1 MISGKAKVAGVM
13 GWPVSHSLSPR
24 LHNYWLDYYK
34 IDGMYIPL
42 PVDPKDIGDV
52 VKMLPKIGLRGFNLT
67 LPHKELV
74 IPYLDYMDDDAKAIG
89 AVNTV
94 LIASDGTVQGMNTD
108 AYGFIRNI
116 QPHIGADK
124 NKAVV
129 LGAGGASKAVCYALI
144 KEGYKQVVLANRTTD
159 KAEALAKQFGTTIRV
174 ADWQEREAVLADAD
188 LLVNT
193 TSLGMEGQPP
203 LELSLEKLP
212 LTAVVTD
219 IVYTP
224 LVTPLLRTARDR
236 GHTVVDGL
244 GMLIHQAIPA
254 FRTWFGMKPE
264 ITPELRP
271 HLLKAVA

>member
-74 IPYLDYMDDDAKAIG
+74 IPYLDYVDDDAKAIG

-94 LIASDGTVQGMNTD
+94 LIASDGTLQGMNTD

-116 QPHIGADK
+116 QPHIGTHK

-159 KAEALAKQFGTTIRV
+159 KAEALARQFGTTIRV
-174 ADWQEREAVLADAD
+174 AEWQERDSLLADAD

-193 TSLGMEGQPP
+193 TSLGMEGQPS

-212 LTAVVTD
+212 VTAVVTD

-254 FRTWFGMKPE
+254 FRTWFALKPE